1 MVVITNFGDV
11 QTTGNTTVNATLN
24 VLGAYSYFS
33 GTILGAGS
41 ASFGNVGTT
50 TLNAATINV
59 SSLFGTSGCIGIGTT
74 NSSGT
79 SLYVQ
84 GNVYASNALTTT
96 NIFSVLMNVTT
107 LNAASLT
114 VSSIIQGS
122 LNVGNTIT
130 ATNVFAAGTVNASVL
145 NVSSLFGQTAYV
157 SNSVTT
163 TNVFASGTVNTS
175 TINVGS
181 FFTSNLVI
189 NSQAPQGATLYVS
202 GNAYVSNSV
211 TTTNVFASGT
221 VNTSTINV
229 GSFFTSNLVINSQA
243 PQGATLYVSGN
254 AYVSNSVTT
263 TNVYATVAN
272 VVTLNSASVLV
283 SSLTVTG
290 NLTMGNSL
298 TTQTIYYGQD
308 LFKRGPFLQPSPT
321 NGPTIQSWISATC
334 NASSQPVR
342 SWWATSPA
350 PVFGNVGAT
359 SGVWY
364 GSLLLPD
371 GRVLFV
377 PQTGGNLG
385 FFSPSTGLFSTQ
397 TFGPSGFSGGVLTPS
412 GNVVLIGSNV
422 VVLNPL
428 TLTYSNIPTGAS
440 GFMGGVLTPT
450 GNVAFPVLG
459 NIGLV
464 NPYTFAYSNLGPV
477 SSNLAGAVLLPNGN
491 VFFGGSGA
499 NSAVY
504 NTSCVA
510 SPLGGNFTNVFT
522 GTSNIQSVV
531 LAPNGN
537 VIGLPAQGG
546 NIVCVRGFTSSN
558 VPCGG
563 SFLGGCLLPSGNLV
577 CGGSSS
583 NVGMFDTTALSFSN
597 LSGSAGP
604 GATLLQDGR
613 VIFGPLSGNVG
624 LLSTMVSVDQAWA
637 LSPYFNKF

>member
-33 GTILGAGS
+33 GTIIGAGS

-145 NVSSLFGQTAYV
+145 NVSSLF
-157 SNSVTT
+157 
-163 TNVFASGTVNTS
+163 
-175 TINVGS
+175 
-181 FFTSNLVI
+181 
-189 NSQAPQGATLYVS
+189 SQS
-202 GNAYVSNSV
+202 AYVSNSV

-450 GNVAFPVLG
+450 GNVAFPVFG

-510 SPLGGNFTNVFT
+510 SPLRGNFTNVFT